1 MKKTGK
7 MLLAALAAYV
17 VLILLLV
24 AVESKNP
31 AASIR
36 SVGDALWFSLVTMTT
51 VGYGDLTPTTALGRM
66 LGLIFALCS
75 VGILAALIALV
86 LRLINGEL
94 RPLLRL
100 RLGRGKTWYVFA
112 DGNEASC
119 TLAEALLERDR
130 DALLVFPEETEDT
143 PGNAVRLNRT
153 SDRLARLRGSQDG
166 IVFFYLDADPWS
178 NRIRAMKTAR
188 QGYRSYCMAELP
200 ADETPE
206 TLGFFNL
213 PDAVARRY
221 WQAHPLGEN
230 ENTVVF
236 IGAGRTAEAL
246 LARAL
251 LTNVYPAERRIHY
264 HCFSFGEDFARLHRE
279 LVSSLAGEEDSDRLT
294 FHTGFFGEE
303 SDLLR
308 RADRVIL
315 CAEEDSE
322 NLRMYETLRS
332 FFVCPGP
339 LHLYL
344 HTPVE
349 RLCSFGNLADTL
361 RPEIVMQDELD
372 RRAMLLNDIYN
383 ESAANKRSWR
393 ELGPFLRAS
402 NIAAADHIETKIR
415 ILLGGDAPE
424 DPEERCRLAYA
435 RFEAADPQTRERL
448 RETEHRRW
456 LRFYQYYNWRYAPVR
471 DDKARLHPSLLPYEA
486 LPEEAQQKDDYAWQM
501 LGRLLK

>member
-1 MKKTGK
+1 MKKTVK
-7 MLLAALAAYV
+7 ILLAALAAYA
-17 VLILLLV
+17 VLVLLLL
-24 AVESKNP
+24 AVESQNP
-31 AASIR
+31 DASIR
-36 SVGDALWFSLVTMTT
+36 SIGDALWFSLVTMTT
-51 VGYGDLTPTTALGRM
+51 VGYGDLTPITAMGRL

-94 RPLLRL
+94 VPLLRL
-100 RLGRGKTWYVFA
+100 RLGRRKTWYVFA

-119 TLAEALLERDR
+119 TLGETLHQRDR
-130 DALLVFPEETEDT
+130 DALLIFPAAAEDA
-143 PGNAVRLNRT
+143 PGYAVRLNAGCE
-153 SDRLARLRGSQDG
+153 RLGRLRGGREG

-178 NRIRAMKTAR
+178 NRTRALKSAQ

-206 TLGFFNL
+206 TLCFFNL
-213 PDAVARRY
+213 ADAEARRY
-221 WQAHPLGEN
+221 WQDQPLGEN

-236 IGAGRTAEAL
+236 IGSGRTAEAL

-251 LTNVYPAERRIHY
+251 LINVYPAERRIHY
-264 HCFSFGEDFARLHRE
+264 HCFSFGENFARLHRE
-279 LVSSLAGEEDSDRLT
+279 LVSSLAGGEDSDRLT
-294 FHTGFFGEE
+294 FHSGFFGEE
-303 SDLLR
+303 NELLR

-322 NLRMYETLRS
+322 NLRVYETLRS
-332 FFVCPGP
+332 FFVCPGQIH
-339 LHLYL
+339 LHLR
-344 HTPVE
+344 TPVE
-349 RLCSFGNLADTL
+349 GLCSFGNLADTL

-372 RRAMLLNDIYN
+372 RWAMLLNEIYN

-402 NIAAADHIETKIR
+402 NIAAADHIGTKVR
-415 ILLGGDAPE
+415 ILLGEDAPE

-435 RFEAADPQTRERL
+435 RFEAADAQTRERL

-456 LRFYQYYNWRYAPVR
+456 LRFYLYYNWRYAPAR
-471 DDKARLHPSLLPYEA
+471 DDSARLHPSLLPYWE
-486 LPEEAQQKDDYAWQM
+486 LSEEARQKDDYAWQM